1 MKILRSIV
9 RYIIEITLAP
19 LLFFIA
25 ILGRYSK
32 KSIDIGLGPEPLINN
47 IYHKQ
52 ALELYGYTAQTFVT
66 NVYFITDKFD
76 IRGDRIFS
84 DKYRFSKFIV
94 YL

>member
-52 ALELYGYTAQTFVT
+52 ALELYGYTTQTFVAD
-66 NVYFITDKFD
+66 VYFTTDKFD
-76 IRGDRIFS
+76 VRCWFL
-84 DKYRFSKFIV
+84 KVRF
-94 YL
+94 